1 MADGL
6 VLLHHRHVGLTVGV
20 HALLPVSAHVD
31 EELRFVEVLAVAGHG
46 VELGEGHLG
55 DLVAGHAD
63 LLVRPGPDLAAHA
76 VGELDGDVQ
85 EIALPRGPVMGHG
98 AFDQVPEVIELVAV
112 LDLHPALRT
121 GPAVRMLGVARP
133 RGVQVAV
140 RLLGR
145 CDDDQDAVDVG
156 LQLRIRIGLQE
167 VRSALDG
174 LIDVRV
180 VEGEPADAEAEVL
193 VGVHLLRRFFE
204 VAVASG
210 LLALRE
216 GEGNGDFAGSLQP
229 LAPERVRDLHGR
241 EGDGAEGIVVPLR
254 GGACGQRKRQQH
266 GEGGLLHKP
275 YFTGVRR

>member
-1 MADGL
+1 
-6 VLLHHRHVGLTVGV
+6 
-20 HALLPVSAHVD
+20 
-31 EELRFVEVLAVAGHG
+31 
-46 VELGEGHLG
+46 
-55 DLVAGHAD
+55 
-63 LLVRPGPDLAAHA
+63 
-76 VGELDGDVQ
+76 
-85 EIALPRGPVMGHG
+85 MGHG

-180 VEGEPADAEAEVL
+180 VEGKAADAEAEVL